1 MKKMILMAALVS
13 SLLFTNCGKKSEE
26 PAPVVDTFPVA
37 DANGVVERFTFD
49 TNLNGTRRTGVS
61 FTNVSATNLATVTG
75 TDRTNTANRALLVP
89 QGGAVQITGLPL
101 PTGNAARTISCWVHL
116 NGVTNIGRQFISYG
130 TNAAGQTFGL
140 SYNAATAGS
149 IGVPPTSNRFLA
161 YTWGNG
167 NDATQNFITSSTTG
181 VCGWVHLVAVYT
193 GGTDNKVRLY
203 VNGTLTEI
211 TPLSTINTTGTNLVI
226 GGFIDSTP
234 SSTSSFRIDDVI
246 IYNRALTQQ
255 EVNTLAADGQP
266 NCI

>member
-1 MKKMILMAALVS
+1 MKKIILMAALVS
-13 SLLFTNCGKKSEE
+13 SILFTNCGKKSEE

-37 DANGVVERFTFD
+37 DANGVVERFSFD

-75 TDRTNTANRALLVP
+75 TDRTNTTNRALLVP

-116 NGVTNIGRQFISYG
+116 NGVINMGRQFISYG

-140 SYNAATAGS
+140 SYNAATS
-149 IGVPPTSNRFLA
+149 GVGVSSTPSMFLA
-161 YTWGNG
+161 YTWANG
-167 NDATQNFITSSTTG
+167 NDATRNFNPTSTTG
-181 VCGWVHLVAVYT
+181 ICGWVHLVAVYT

-203 VNGTLTEI
+203 VGGTLTEI
-211 TPLSTINTTGTNLVI
+211 TPISTINTTGTNLVI

-234 SSTSSFRIDDVI
+234 SSSSAFRIDDVI

-255 EVNTLAADGQP
+255 EINTLAADGQP
-266 NCI
+266 NCV

>member
-1 MKKMILMAALVS
+1 MKKIILAVALVS

-37 DANGVVERFTFD
+37 DANGVVERFSFD

-61 FTNVSATNLATVTG
+61 FTNVSATNLATVTA
-75 TDRTNTANRALLVP
+75 TDRTNTTNRALLVP
-89 QGGAVQITGLPL
+89 QGGAVRITGLPL
-101 PTGNAARTISCWVHL
+101 PTGNAARTISCWVHF
-116 NGVTNIGRQFISYG
+116 NGVINIGRQFISYG

-140 SYNAATAGS
+140 SFNAATSPSPFSPA
-149 IGVPPTSNRFLA
+149 IPANMNA
-161 YTWGNG
+161 YTWAGG
-167 NDATQNFITSSTTG
+167 NDATSNFNPSSSMGT
-181 VCGWVHLVAVYT
+181 CGWVHLVAVYT

-211 TPLSTINTTGTNLVI
+211 TPISTINTTGTTLVI
-226 GGFIDSTP
+226 GGFLDTTP
-234 SSTSSFRIDDVI
+234 SSSAAFRIDDVI

-266 NCI
+266 NCA